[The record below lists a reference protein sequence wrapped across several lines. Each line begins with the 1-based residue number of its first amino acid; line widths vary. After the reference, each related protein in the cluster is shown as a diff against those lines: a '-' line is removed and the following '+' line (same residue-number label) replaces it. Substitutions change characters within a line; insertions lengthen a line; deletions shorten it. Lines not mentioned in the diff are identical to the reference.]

1 MLNWALGLIVAYAL
15 VCAAVY
21 LFQAALI
28 FPGSGSRANTDQT
41 HAHSEISLT
50 REGVKLQGWHVS
62 GSQLPNNGSEN
73 KQTVMIYF
81 GGNAENL
88 ISSLSLLQSFGATD
102 VYTFNYRGYGQ
113 SEGSPTQD
121 ALYADAL
128 AIYDF
133 IAKRHSDD
141 STRFVIVGRSLG
153 SAVAGQLANRRTTHG
168 LVLLTPLK
176 SAAHSGQRAFPFLPV
191 RWLIRHP
198 LDLYSEAGQFNFPVL
213 MLIAE
218 RDQVISPADSQ
229 ATFDIITSPKQL
241 ARIEHV
247 GHNDLFNNPTA
258 LTAVQNFIAQ
268 IHSRD

>member
-1 MLNWALGLIVAYAL
+1 MLNWILGLIAVYAL

-21 LFQAALI
+21 VFQAALI
-28 FPGSGSRANTDQT
+28 FPGTGNAASADKA
-41 HAHSEISLT
+41 HAHNEISLT
-50 REGVKLQGWHVS
+50 REGIKLQGWHLS
-62 GSQLPNNGSEN
+62 ASDLAGSHSAN
-73 KQTVMIYF
+73 KKTVMIYF

-88 ISSLSLLQSFGATD
+88 ASSLSLLQSFGASD

-113 SEGSPTQD
+113 SEGSPTQH

-133 IAKRHSDD
+133 VAARHTAE

-153 SAVAGQLANRRTTHG
+153 SAVAGQLANQRPTHG

-198 LDLYSEAGQFNFPVL
+198 LDLYAETKAFSFPVL

-218 RDQVISPADSQ
+218 GDQVIPPADSQ
-229 ATFDIITSPKQL
+229 ATFDAITSIKQL
-241 ARIEHV
+241 VRVEGV
-247 GHNDLFNNPTA
+247 GHNNLFSNPKA
-258 LTAVQNFIAQ
+258 LIAVQNFMA
-268 IHSRD
+268 RYD